1 MVWLVVDN
9 DSSEWIFDY
18 KPCRNKF
25 HKIWEE
31 DYNKDYASNI
41 IELPKG
47 SIKKLIGRELT
58 WDDEPVEL
66 K

>member
-9 DSSEWIFDY
+9 DNSEWIFDS

-31 DYNKDYASNI
+31 DYNKD
-41 IELPKG
+41 
-47 SIKKLIGRELT
+47 
-58 WDDEPVEL
+58 
-66 K
+66 

>member
-9 DSSEWIFDY
+9 DSSEWIFDS

-25 HKIWEE
+25 YKIWEE
-31 DYNKDYASNI
+31 DYNNDYASNI

-47 SIKKLIGRELT
+47 FIERLIGRKLT
-58 WDDEPVEL
+58 WDDDPVEL